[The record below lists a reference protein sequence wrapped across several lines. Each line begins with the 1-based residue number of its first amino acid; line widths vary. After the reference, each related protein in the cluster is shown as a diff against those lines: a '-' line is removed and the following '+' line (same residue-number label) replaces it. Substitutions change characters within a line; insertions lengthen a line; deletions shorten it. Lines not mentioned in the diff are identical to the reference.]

1 MEKTAKMYAAVIVP
15 LPIEGAFTYIV
26 PPDMQSG
33 VHAGSRVLVPF
44 GERHYYTG
52 VVCSTSPVAPQGS
65 MVLKEIAAVLDPEP
79 IVRHPQIR
87 FWEWMAQYYLCTVG
101 EVYKA
106 ALPAGLKLESETR
119 VAIDPDAEPDAIA
132 TCSPRELALL
142 ETIREKGPVP
152 VRQLEA
158 KGASGSLTQT
168 ITRLM
173 ERGLV
178 IVSEKLVERYRA
190 VKRHYVRPLLARH
203 DKGAMA
209 AAFAAVKRSSAQE
222 AALVAILALSNFNNE
237 STPLVEVPLDVLAER
252 ADVSRA
258 TVKALAAK
266 GLCEIYHKE
275 VSRFSYS
282 GPAGGE
288 LPALSQAQ
296 KQALDSIHHSFI
308 DHAITLLRGVTS
320 SGKTE
325 IYLHLIDYVLRQGRQ
340 ALFLV
345 PEIALT
351 TQLTTRLQK
360 VFGAKVV
367 IYHSKFSDNER
378 VEIWRRLLHTA
389 EPLVVIGARSA
400 VFLPF
405 ASLGLVIV
413 DEEHEPSYKQA
424 DPAPRYNGRDAATV
438 LAAMHGA
445 KTLLGSATPTVE
457 TYYKGLTGKFG
468 LVELT
473 ERYDNVPLPTV
484 EIVDMKVQRQRKAVT
499 GYFSHHL
506 LDATIDAAN
515 RGRQAIF
522 FLNRRGYAPMA
533 RCRLCACTPKCN
545 FCDVALTYHKRTDR
559 LQCHYCGAEYPVPK
573 VCPECKEPTME
584 IVGYGTERLEDEVA
598 EVFPGRKILRMDL
611 DTTRNKQGYSKII
624 DDFSQGKADILV
636 GTQMVTKGLDF
647 AGVEVVGILN
657 ADSLLSLPDFRAS
670 ERAFNMIEQ
679 VAGRAGRRDGIG
691 KVVIQTH
698 NPENPVLALA
708 AAHDYLGF
716 YKREIA
722 EREAFSYPPF
732 MRIINIY
739 VKHRDART
747 VVECADIYARSL
759 REIFGQRIMGPL
771 EPTVSRVQSM
781 YIRKIMLKLEPAA
794 STAKIKEL
802 LRQRYI
808 ALTASPLMKELTVY
822 YDVDPV

>member
-1 MEKTAKMYAAVIVP
+1 MENKKLFASVIVP
-15 LPIEGAFTYIV
+15 LPLEGAFTYIV
-26 PPDMQSG
+26 PPDMQDK
-33 VHAGSRVLVPF
+33 VYAGSRVLVPF
-44 GERHYYTG
+44 GDRHYYTG
-52 VVCSTSPVAPQGS
+52 IVCSTSPVGPQQAL
-65 MVLKEIAAVLDPEP
+65 VLKEIAAVLDPEP

-119 VAIDPDAEPDAIA
+119 VAIDPEADPEMFAS
-132 TCSPRELALL
+132 CSTKEMTLL
-142 ETIREKGPVP
+142 ETIREEGPLP
-152 VRQLEA
+152 VRRLEG
-158 KGASGSLTQT
+158 KGGSGSATQAV
-168 ITRLM
+168 TRLM
-173 ERGLV
+173 AKGLV
-178 IVSEKLVERYRA
+178 LVSEKLVERYRS
-190 VKRHYVRPLLARH
+190 VKRFYVRPLIERH
-203 DKGAMA
+203 KKEALDS
-209 AAFAAVKRSSAQE
+209 AFAAVKRSRAQE

-237 STPLVEVPLDVLAER
+237 GAPLVEVPLDVLAER
-252 ADVSRA
+252 AEVSRV
-258 TVKALAAK
+258 TVKALASK

-275 VSRFSYS
+275 VSRFTYS
-282 GPAGGE
+282 GPVGGTIPPLSAAQE
-288 LPALSQAQ
+288 KAL
-296 KQALDSIHHSFI
+296 KEIYTSFK

-325 IYLHLIDYVLRQGRQ
+325 IYMHLVDYVLRQGRQ
-340 ALFLV
+340 VLFLV

-351 TQLTTRLQK
+351 TQLTERMQK
-360 VFGAKVV
+360 IFGAKVV

-378 VEIWRRLLHTA
+378 VEIWQRLLHTA
-389 EPLVVIGARSA
+389 EPLLIIGARSA

-445 KTLLGSATPTVE
+445 KTLLGSATPTIE
-457 TYYKGLTGKFG
+457 TYYKGLNGKFG

-473 ERYDNVPLPTV
+473 ERYDSVPLPPV
-484 EIVDMKVQRQRKAVT
+484 EIVDMRVERRRKAVS

-506 LDATIDAAN
+506 LDATVDAAN

-533 RCRLCACTPKCN
+533 RCKLCAFTPKCN
-545 FCDVALTYHKRTDR
+545 YCDVALTYHKRTNR
-559 LQCHYCGAEYPVPK
+559 LQCHYCGTEYPVPE

-584 IVGYGTERLEDEVA
+584 IMGYGTERLEDEVA

-647 AGVEVVGILN
+647 GGVEVVGILN
-657 ADSLLSLPDFRAS
+657 ADTLLSLPDFRAS

-679 VAGRAGRRDGIG
+679 VSGRAGRRDGIG
-691 KVVIQTH
+691 HVIIQTH
-698 NPENPVLALA
+698 NPENPILAFA

-716 YKREIA
+716 YRREIA
-722 EREAFSYPPF
+722 ERKAFGYPPF

-747 VVECADIYARSL
+747 LIECADRYARSL
-759 REIFGQRIMGPL
+759 REIFGNRIMGPL

-781 YIRKIMLKLEPAA
+781 YIRKIMLKLETNA
-794 STAKIKEL
+794 STIKIKEL
-802 LRQRYI
+802 LRQSYVT
-808 ALTASPLMKELTVY
+808 LTASPLMKGLTVY